1 MEDANIREVNRGQI
15 KRQYFLPSG
24 LKIHYRED
32 ISVPLLSSM
41 DSQSIY
47 IYILYNTQPGL
58 VGFSL

>member
-41 DSQSIY
+41 DSQSI
-47 IYILYNTQPGL
+47 